1 MPLARDVLFGATQ
14 VEGASPVQLRRFDI
28 QIYENG
34 VVETHRFLTTEEL
47 AMSIRVE
54 GMPFVRVV
62 CSGQHI
68 RHLVTGFLFSCGLIE
83 GIDELRG
90 IDFTDAEAPDQAA
103 GEIRADV
110 RLSAEASAR
119 LRQGAEQA
127 ARLPAATITSAMGW
141 NVPLPVRRMA
151 TLTRPERPG
160 WTPKMILRAAR
171 ELDERSEIF
180 HLTRSCHNA
189 ALFDREGLVYYCL
202 DIGRHN
208 AIDTLVGYMLA
219 NGLDPS
225 LHMIM
230 SSGRTATEIAQKAVR
245 AGIPLFA
252 SLARPMSR
260 AIEIARETGLTLIGN
275 VTPTSMHIYH
285 ENGQLALP

>member
-1 MPLARDVLFGATQ
+1 MPLVRDAHVGAKPA
-14 VEGASPVQLRRFDI
+14 EGASQVQLRRFDI
-28 QIYENG
+28 QVYENG
-34 VVETHRFLTTEEL
+34 AMEPHRFLTTEEL
-47 AMSIRVE
+47 ALSIRVE
-54 GMPFVRVV
+54 GVPFVRVV
-62 CSGQHI
+62 CSGQHPTC
-68 RHLVTGFLFSCGLIE
+68 LVTGFLYSCGLIE

-90 IDFTDAEAPDQAA
+90 IDFTEAEAPDQAA
-103 GEIRADV
+103 CETRADV
-110 RLSAEASAR
+110 RLSAKASAR

-127 ARLPAATITSAMGW
+127 GRLPDATITSAMGW
-141 NVPLPVRRMA
+141 NVPLPTRRMA
-151 TLTRPERPG
+151 TFTRPDRPG

-171 ELDERSEIF
+171 ELDECSEIF

-208 AIDTLVGYMLA
+208 AIDTLVGYMLT

-225 LHMIM
+225 LHMIV

-245 AGIPLFA
+245 AGIPVFA
-252 SLARPMSR
+252 SLSRPMSR
-260 AIEIARETGLTLIGN
+260 AIEIARETGLTLLGN

-285 ENGQLALP
+285 ENGQIVLP